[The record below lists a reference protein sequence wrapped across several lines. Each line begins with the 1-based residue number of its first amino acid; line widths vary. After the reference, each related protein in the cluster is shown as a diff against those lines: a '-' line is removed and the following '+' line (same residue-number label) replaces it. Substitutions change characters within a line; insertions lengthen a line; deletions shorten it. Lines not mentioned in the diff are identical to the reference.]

1 MLLQKGTGIKSSQ
14 QDPLD
19 REELLINR
27 EATSMRQSTK
37 WGMRSLQESFPRL
50 KDRFQYE
57 EGGERKLMVKI
68 MLLLFNYKAR
78 KVGITQIQNLYM
90 PLLNKYGNSL
100 LRG

>member
-57 EGGERKLMVKI
+57 EEVDDEDYALV
-68 MLLLFNYKAR
+68 
-78 KVGITQIQNLYM
+78 IQLQSEEGWY
-90 PLLNKYGNSL
+90 NSNTKCIHAVTK
-100 LRG
+100 